1 MFHAKKKTM
10 RERDTTYDNI
20 PGGVMTVLVT
30 DTNFYIM
37 EANHQYFT
45 MVGTTREQY
54 LGSSGIYTY
63 PQDLPGLR
71 SHIIEQARKQ
81 EPLDYDFSYQASS
94 LSGYKM
100 VPDGRQILS
109 GKRRGMRVF
118 MYAFGCHGTE
128 TYDVPLRAG
137 KKSVI

>member
-1 MFHAKKKTM
+1 M

-81 EPLDYDFSYQASS
+81 ERSS
-94 LSGYKM
+94 HHPECYHRDVYK
-100 VPDGRQILS
+100 RQVS
-109 GKRRGMRVF
+109 F
-118 MYAFGCHGTE
+118 
-128 TYDVPLRAG
+128 
-137 KKSVI
+137 

>member
-1 MFHAKKKTM
+1 
-10 RERDTTYDNI
+10 
-20 PGGVMTVLVT
+20 MTVLVT

-81 EPLDYDFSYQASS
+81 EPLDYDFRTRHPRIRIQDGTGWSADIIRKVKRDASIYVRFWMS
-94 LSGYKM
+94 RNRN
-100 VPDGRQILS
+100 VRCT
-109 GKRRGMRVF
+109 
-118 MYAFGCHGTE
+118 A
-128 TYDVPLRAG
+128 
-137 KKSVI
+137 